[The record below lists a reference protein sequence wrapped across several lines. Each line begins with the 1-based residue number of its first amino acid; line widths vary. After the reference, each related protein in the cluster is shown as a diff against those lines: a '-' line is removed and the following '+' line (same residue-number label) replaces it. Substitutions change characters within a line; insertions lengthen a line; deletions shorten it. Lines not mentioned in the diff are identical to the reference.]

1 MNMRFLK
8 PNGIREVN
16 NPPMK
21 DVHKQR
27 LYADLIRIADQIGI
41 LPEETPKLIFDRK
54 EYHAMLVAEGQSKRA
69 AYYGQCDWS
78 LRTIFTDASRR
89 TYSYCTYRKPKGD
102 YLSATLMELMCDY
115 FDAGY
120 EVLYN
125 YGVTDIRNAD
135 GLVNFIEDILR
146 NDQKIL
152 VAIDNA
158 HKEKTYSIFYFI
170 DKVSN
175 SQLTK
180 KLKIIMTARCAASTH
195 G

>member
-21 DVHKQR
+21 EVHKQR

-102 YLSATLMELMCDY
+102 YLSVPNNGKPGYSYRLHSYGSDEYKKVNASYRTKLHLLVHELVHY
-115 FDAGY
+115 RFGY
-120 EVLYN
+120 MSHNRKFEKRVK
-125 YGVTDIRNAD
+125 
-135 GLVNFIEDILR
+135 EILHGR
-146 NDQKIL
+146 TFPKKH
-152 VAIDNA
+152 ID
-158 HKEKTYSIFYFI
+158 
-170 DKVSN
+170 
-175 SQLTK
+175 
-180 KLKIIMTARCAASTH
+180 LKGKHSDV
-195 G
+195 